1 MIEASDAV
9 FPNNFV
15 LLIADR
21 FEMLDADLM
30 VFKRPLRESD
40 PNQCV
45 GVFATLWTP
54 DDQSMEMR
62 GPASGMHEPTIEAY
76 SVGIQGF
83 IKDTDTERGL
93 NVHSVLSEMIRSML
107 YRDAPLRV
115 ALSSL
120 TTDLLGVHKRVQGW
134 GIRNQRYFSNE
145 LSGAWVFLSTVE
157 CWLEV
162 ETVPS

>member
-15 LLIADR
+15 LIIADR

-40 PNQCV
+40 PNQCI

-54 DDQSMEMR
+54 DDESMEMR
-62 GPASGMHEPTIEAY
+62 GPATGMHEPTIESY
-76 SVGIQGF
+76 SVGIQAF
-83 IKDTDTERGL
+83 VKHTDTELGL
-93 NVHSVLSEMIRSML
+93 NIHSVLSEMVRTML

-115 ALSSL
+115 ALTSL

-162 ETVPS
+162 EAVPS